1 MDKKECVQI
10 LKEVD
15 AIGCIEHLINGVKR
29 LPKRHRKALQF
40 AIDNL
45 QEQPREVSKSKLEKA
60 RGILFAYFNEHDYE
74 LLEDCLIALTP
85 LFEPLEE

>member
-1 MDKKECVQI
+1 MDKKECIQL
-10 LKEVD
+10 LKEVN

-45 QEQPREVSKSKLEKA
+45 QEQAREELESE
-60 RGILFAYFNEHDYE
+60 GDI
-74 LLEDCLIALTP
+74 
-85 LFEPLEE
+85 